1 MRLSRSLRTA
11 LLAACGLVGSAA
23 VSAQAPPANLDA
35 NPFSDQQTL
44 AIERLIRD
52 YIVKHPEVLLEAQ
65 AVLET
70 QAETRR
76 VDVIRKVLADNK
88 QAIYHD
94 PQLPFIG
101 NPKGD
106 VIVVEFF
113 DYNCPY
119 CRRAATEIAK
129 LVASDPNVKVVFQ
142 EFPNLGPDSDAV
154 SHIAVAASRQGKY
167 YTLHRALLDIKGP
180 TSEARALDIAG
191 KIGIDVPRLKK
202 DAALPEVKNIVAKG
216 RAIAAKLSLEGTPM
230 FLIGDRYIQGMPENF
245 YDELT
250 RNVAAVRKDGCKV
263 C

>member
-180 TSEARALDIAG
+180 SSEARALDIAG

-202 DAALPEVKNIVAKG
+202 TRLCPRSRILSPRGEPLPPSSAW
-216 RAIAAKLSLEGTPM
+216 RARRCS
-230 FLIGDRYIQGMPENF
+230 
-245 YDELT
+245 
-250 RNVAAVRKDGCKV
+250 
-263 C
+263 